1 MAVAGKEKKKKQF
14 SWEWLEEVADKLS
27 CYCYFRFFLPRRHVS
42 WASPLTVIFF
52 ICTCLSIVFMF
63 EYFVYF

>member
-1 MAVAGKEKKKKQF
+1 VAVAGKKKKKKF

-27 CYCYFRFFLPRRHVS
+27 CYCYFRLFLPRRHVS
-42 WASPLTVIFF
+42 WASPL

>member
-1 MAVAGKEKKKKQF
+1 VAVAGKKKKKQF

-52 ICTCLSIVFMF
+52 YLYMF
-63 EYFVYF
+63 EYCVYV